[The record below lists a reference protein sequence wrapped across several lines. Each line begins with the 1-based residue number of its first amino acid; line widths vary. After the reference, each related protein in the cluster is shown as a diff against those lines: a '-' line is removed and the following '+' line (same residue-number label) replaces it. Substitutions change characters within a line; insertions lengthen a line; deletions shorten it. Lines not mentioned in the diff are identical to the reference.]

1 MFHMSLFNIFSITIA
16 FPIYN
21 STNITNSTNSTNNS
35 IIYHKCLN
43 NFTTSTFN
51 YGCCKNT
58 DIICLDYTCSNC
70 NLKHNIGYN
79 ISKNY
84 YYIYTDMDT
93 DTDIEKYSKNLESI
107 FRKINKF
114 FDSINS
120 IFTKKYIRGFGNTEN
135 KEYNCYKYNSTFC
148 MITEC
153 LNFPVK
159 IKNKNNIKI
168 LKRVERVERVD
179 MYIDEVVEE

>member
-70 NLKHNIGYN
+70 NLKHNRGYN
-79 ISKNY
+79 IPKNY
-84 YYIYTDMDT
+84 YYIYTDTGT
-93 DTDIEKYSKNLESI
+93 DTEKYSKNLESI

-114 FDSINS
+114 FDIINS
-120 IFTKKYIRGFGNTEN
+120 IFTKKYIRGCKN
-135 KEYNCYKYNSTFC
+135 NSTIC
-148 MITEC
+148 KDNHYNTSQY
-153 LNFPVK
+153 PVK
-159 IKNKNNIKI
+159 IKNNIKI
-168 LKRVERVERVD
+168 LKRVERVD